1 MNTNTDISV
10 IGAAHEVPRT
20 ITEGCAS
27 LQAPGWS
34 VGAVAVRGTDH
45 VRAGLPCQDAYRVMA
60 TPDGFAACLCDG
72 AGSAANSELGAAA
85 VSDAVCEFLAGRM
98 GVAPAC
104 GEVLEVARAA
114 AEAAAARHGGELA
127 SYACTMLA
135 VLVDRNR
142 LTTFHL
148 GDGVVVAG
156 VAGRPSVLSAPDRGE
171 YANTTYFV
179 TGERAEQHLR
189 TQSLRLNDTVRS
201 VVIMTD
207 GPQQVLLQSRTG
219 KVSQVVEGV
228 ARWHDQVGQVE
239 ATGALETAVSQKI
252 APKVQDDCSLI
263 VARRMWAEDEVAPVI
278 CPSCAAWAT
287 VGRRRNGRVSYHCPE
302 CESVF
307 RKKRTRPSSA
317 PPGALSGQ

>member
-1 MNTNTDISV
+1 
-10 IGAAHEVPRT
+10 
-20 ITEGCAS
+20 
-27 LQAPGWS
+27 
-34 VGAVAVRGTDH
+34 
-45 VRAGLPCQDAYRVMA
+45 
-60 TPDGFAACLCDG
+60 
-72 AGSAANSELGAAA
+72 
-85 VSDAVCEFLAGRM
+85 
-98 GVAPAC
+98 
-104 GEVLEVARAA
+104 
-114 AEAAAARHGGELA
+114 
-127 SYACTMLA
+127 LA

-156 VAGRPSVLSAPDRGE
+156 VAGRPSVLSSPDRGE
-171 YANTTYFV
+171 YANTTYFI

-189 TQSLRLNDTVRS
+189 IQSLRLNDTIRS
-201 VVIMTD
+201 VVLMTD

-228 ARWHDQVGQVE
+228 ACWHDQVGQVE
-239 ATGALETAVSQKI
+239 ATGALEAAVSQKI
-252 APKVQDDCSLI
+252 ATKVQDDCSLI
-263 VARRMWAEDEVAPVI
+263 VARRMWAEDEVVPAI

-302 CESVF
+302 CESTF